1 MHSRLRFLARNM
13 TAPLSVG
20 LFLLAAASGLFIGCA
35 GHAGVNPVPSDDTIV
50 HFSYVSAAAAS
61 VCITGDFNGWSE
73 NTDCLRRTGN
83 TWSIALH
90 LPPGRYQ
97 YAFIIDG
104 RTWRKDPTALLNTAN
119 GFGDENSILIVY

>member
-1 MHSRLRFLARNM
+1 M

-20 LFLLAAASGLFIGCA
+20 LFLLAAASSLFIGCA
-35 GHAGVNPVPSDDTIV
+35 GHAEVKPEPSSDTVV
-50 HFSYVSAAAAS
+50 HFSYVSDAAAGI
-61 VCITGDFNGWSE
+61 CITGDFNGWSE
-73 NTDCLRRTGN
+73 NADCLHRTGN
-83 TWSIALH
+83 IWSIALP

-104 RTWRKDPTALLNTAN
+104 RTWRKDPTALLNTTN